1 MFHADNVL
9 GQPLPYTAIIY
20 AVVFLERKV
29 FL

>member
-20 AVVFLERKV
+20 AVVFFRKES